1 MYCTICAIALVLHM
15 HGGSECTHTH
25 IQSSPCT
32 SEGVRGRIHTISPP
46 KRVDNSGGGGGT
58 IYTIYI
64 YIYIYIYT
72 TTCSYCG
79 LVTFLALRAENMNQS
94 SVLAC
99 VIWGCGCCVG
109 GRRPVPLQLVSR
121 KNPMLAWHRRYIS
134 HTEKERQACM
144 HVQGMCMCCTQFV
157 TCTRTRTR
165 TLTDEHTCLCRFSSR
180 S

>member
-1 MYCTICAIALVLHM
+1 MAVQSVQSVHIHTYRVVLV
-15 HGGSECTHTH
+15 
-25 IQSSPCT
+25 Q
-32 SEGVRGRIHTISPP
+32 VRGSGAEYTRSHPP
-46 KRVDNSGGGGGT
+46 NGSTTRGGGGT
-58 IYTIYI
+58 IY
-64 YIYIYIYT
+64 IYIYT
-72 TTCSYCG
+72 YKLHVVIVG

-134 HTEKERQACM
+134 QTEKERQACM